1 MNRTDQYRLRIQ
13 NCVGTILDVHS
24 TISKKFENQE
34 LLSQFEGLEEAIDTL
49 DMSLVSEGDILMVE
63 QATNALLDEFRALS
77 VHQGEHPVQVAR
89 GASAGLESGGYV
101 RRCLGDRR
109 GCTRVDL
116 HSDAPHAIG
125 VHFDNEQVPRGSEGQ
140 PHGYVET
147 HGLTVRLA

>member
-63 QATNALLDEFRALS
+63 QATNALLDEFRALF
-77 VHQGEHPVQVAR
+77 E
-89 GASAGLESGGYV
+89 AGLFEPVHG
-101 RRCLGDRR
+101 
-109 GCTRVDL
+109 
-116 HSDAPHAIG
+116 HAL
-125 VHFDNEQVPRGSEGQ
+125 N
-140 PHGYVET
+140 
-147 HGLTVRLA
+147 